1 MGKAAKQ
8 VLIDLGIE
16 PEDPIE
22 NWLKRTGTRSN
33 DPGPEYG
40 RSLWSIGIAT
50 RLTMLRGGLL
60 GRVYQKTAR

>member
-22 NWLKRTGTRSN
+22 NWFETHWDK
-33 DPGPEYG
+33 
-40 RSLWSIGIAT
+40 I
-50 RLTMLRGGLL
+50 
-60 GRVYQKTAR
+60 Q